1 MYKPT
6 YEVIIEGLGDYGK
19 TFLNFEDKEKA
30 VQEADKYVKKGFH
43 VIIIDN
49 AWRCVIYVDRLLHT
63 A

>member
-49 AWRCVIYVDRLLHT
+49 AWHYVIYVDHLLHT